1 MTTRVFTCDQDYRS
15 ELADAM
21 QGFGGRVRHAQ
32 ATATWATSSPCAGW
46 TAADVVT
53 HVTGNV
59 HAFIN
64 IVGGGADDGAQ
75 REQAG
80 QEPRS
85 GPADDDLPG
94 RWTRA
99 RVAADRI
106 LGTCDPAAILP
117 MPLGSRQMTV
127 AFAIEALLRDVVI
140 HTWDV
145 ARATG
150 DDETL
155 PQHLVTAAS
164 AALASLPVPIRLR
177 GYYAAP
183 VEPPPDATDQI
194 RLLAES
200 GRLA

>member
-15 ELADAM
+15 ELADALE
-21 QGFGGRVRHAQ
+21 GFGTRVRHAQ
-32 ATATWATSSPCAGW
+32 AMAAWTGPSPCTGW

-64 IVGGGADDGAQ
+64 IVGGGADDGGQ

-80 QEPRS
+80 QQPLS
-85 GPADDDLPG
+85 GPADLAG

-99 RVAADRI
+99 KAAADRI
-106 LGTCDPAAILP
+106 LGACDPAAVLP

-145 ARATG
+145 ARATR

-155 PQHLVTAAS
+155 PPHLVTAAS

-183 VEPPPDATDQI
+183 LEPPLDATDQI

>member
-1 MTTRVFTCDQDYRS
+1 MTTRVLTCDQDYRG
-15 ELADAM
+15 ELADALEA
-21 QGFGGRVRHAQ
+21 FGTRVRHTR
-32 ATATWATSSPCAGW
+32 ATAAWTASSPCPGW
-46 TAADVVT
+46 TAADVIT

-64 IVGGGADDGAQ
+64 TVGDGADGGGQ
-75 REQAG
+75 
-80 QEPRS
+80 QEPAA
-85 GPADDDLPG
+85 GPEDMAE

-99 RVAADRI
+99 EAAADRV
-106 LGTCDPAAILP
+106 LGACDDPAAILP
-117 MPLGSRQMTV
+117 MLLGSRQITV
-127 AFAIEALLRDVVI
+127 AFVIEALLRDVVI

-150 DDETL
+150 GDETL
-155 PQHLVTAAS
+155 PPHLVTAAT

-183 VEPPPDATDQI
+183 LDPPPGATSQI